1 MPKDNW
7 DKAGIVGQILSGVL
21 LAAIALLI
29 KTGADNISTS
39 LKKGELV
46 QSLISDLAAESDKNI
61 RQDVALIALN
71 HSLGDQEQDLI
82 VEIAEQIV
90 KEGEYEKVAGSV
102 AYKILEQ
109 RAPARAKAIH
119 DQALLVASN
128 PSVRQDLRS
137 SANPAALTASP
148 TPIPAGPGADSGK
161 QFIAKVL
168 PNLVLIQ
175 FRDEQSRSTAEALSK
190 ELRDND
196 LIAPGVDHV
205 EGEYTSSIRF
215 FHEED
220 RALAERVAGITK
232 KFFSSRNINVNP
244 VIQSLSKSRQT
255 GQPGQIEI
263 WIDF

>member
-7 DKAGIVGQILSGVL
+7 DRVHIIGKLFSGVL
-21 LAAIALLI
+21 LAVIALLI

-46 QSLISDLAAESDKNI
+46 QSLISDLAAESNKNI

-71 HSLGDQEQDLI
+71 HSLGDQEQALI

-90 KEGEYEKVAGSV
+90 KEGEYEKVAGSI

-109 RAPARAKAIH
+109 RAPAKAKEIH
-119 DQALLVASN
+119 DRALLVAS
-128 PSVRQDLRS
+128 SASLRQDLRS
-137 SANPAALTASP
+137 SPNPAAFTASP
-148 TPIPAGPGADSGK
+148 TPSPDGAGADSGK
-161 QFIAKVL
+161 QLIAKVL

-175 FRDEQSRSTAEALSK
+175 FRDNQSRSTAEALRK
-190 ELRDND
+190 ELTDNN
-196 LIAPGVDHV
+196 LIAPGVDQIDA
-205 EGEYTSSIRF
+205 EFTSSIRF

-220 RALAERVAGITK
+220 RALAEKVADITK
-232 KFFSSRNINVNP
+232 KFLTSKNIAFNP

-263 WIDF
+263 WIDL